1 MSDAPTRAGPSVVGP
16 TDRSAPDVVSLGEAT
31 RVWAK
36 IGLQSFGGP
45 AAQIALMHKE
55 LVEKR
60 RWISEARFLHALAYC
75 MLLPGPEAT
84 QLATYVGWLLH
95 KTRGGVVAGVL
106 FVLPGFLLMLGLSAL
121 YAGFHDLPVIA
132 ALFFG
137 MKSAVLAIV
146 LEALLRIRK
155 RALTSGL
162 SMGIAA
168 GAFVALFFFEA
179 PFPAVVVSAGLFGLV
194 GHRVRPNWF
203 PKAPEAGAT
212 VGLAA
217 STVDHMEARGDL
229 AHTKPSSRRA
239 ATVVAVFGGLW
250 ALPFAILIPL
260 FGTKSVFVKEA
271 IFFSKTAVVT
281 FGGAYAVLAYI
292 SQEAVSTFGWLKP
305 GEMLDGLG
313 LAETTPGPL
322 ILVTELV
329 GFLGAYRDA
338 GTLPPML
345 AGVIGAC
352 VTAWVTFVPCFL
364 WIFLGG
370 PYIESLRGNRALH
383 AALGSITAAIV
394 GVIANLTV
402 WLFAHTLFGT
412 VSELHFGPARFVAP
426 ELRSMDILA
435 TALAGLSLLATF
447 RWKLG
452 LPRTLATATLLGL
465 VARGLLRL

>member
-1 MSDAPTRAGPSVVGP
+1 MSDAPARTRAK
-16 TDRSAPDVVSLGEAT
+16 TDTFAPEMVSLGEAT

-36 IGLQSFGGP
+36 MGLQSFGGP
-45 AAQIALMHKE
+45 AAQIALMHEE

-84 QLATYVGWLLH
+84 QLATYVGWLMH

-106 FVLPGFLLMLGLSAL
+106 FVLPGFLFMLGLSAL
-121 YAGFHDLPVIA
+121 YAGFHDLPVVA

-137 MKSAVLAIV
+137 MKAAVLAIV

-155 RALTSGL
+155 RALTSPR
-162 SMGIAA
+162 SMGIAL

-179 PFPAVVVSAGLFGLV
+179 PFPAVVVAAGLFGLV
-194 GHRVRPNWF
+194 GSRVRPEWF
-203 PKAPEAGAT
+203 PKPPEAAN
-212 VGLAA
+212 VARAA
-217 STVDHMEARGDL
+217 STVDHMEARGEL

-260 FGTKSVFVKEA
+260 FGTKSVFVEEA
-271 IFFSKTAVVT
+271 LFFSKTAVVT

-292 SQEAVSTFGWLKP
+292 AQEAVSTFGWLRP

-329 GFLGAYRDA
+329 GFLGAYRA
-338 GTLPPML
+338 PGLLSPML

-370 PYIESLRGNRALH
+370 PYIESLRGHRALH

-402 WLFAHTLFGT
+402 WLFAHTLFRS
-412 VSELHFGPARFVAP
+412 VSELHFGTVRLVVPA
-426 ELRSMDILA
+426 LRSMDILA
-435 TALAGLSLLATF
+435 TALAGLSLVFTF

-452 LPRTLATATLLGL
+452 LPKTLAMATLLGL
-465 VARGLLRL
+465 VARGVLKL